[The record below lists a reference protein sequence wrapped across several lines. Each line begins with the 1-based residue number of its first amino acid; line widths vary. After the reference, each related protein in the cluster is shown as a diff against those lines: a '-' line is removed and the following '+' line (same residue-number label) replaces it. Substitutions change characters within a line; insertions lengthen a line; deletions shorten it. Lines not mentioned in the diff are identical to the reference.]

1 MADNVEKYI
10 SKEDIKEYAMNNRV
24 LARSAKKL
32 YSLVLGH
39 CTKGLH
45 AKMKAK
51 EDRKKIYDKRNSVE
65 LLNMIKKIAFKVNSG
80 KTIYMTTRKIKR
92 DTANLLQNNDT
103 PYRYIDKF
111 IRNVQ
116 VAKHKEFGI

>member
-1 MADNVEKYI
+1 MHQGP
-10 SKEDIKEYAMNNRV
+10 
-24 LARSAKKL
+24 ARKNEGKRRL
-32 YSLVLGH
+32 
-39 CTKGLH
+39 
-45 AKMKAK
+45 
-51 EDRKKIYDKRNSVE
+51 EEIYDKRNSVE

-80 KTIYMTTRKIKR
+80 KKNYMTTRKIKR
-92 DTANLLQNNDT
+92 ETANLLQNNDI

>member
-24 LARSAKKL
+24 LTRSAKKL
-32 YSLVLGH
+32 YSLVLGQ

-80 KTIYMTTRKIKR
+80 KTIYMTTQKIKR
-92 DTANLLQNNDT
+92 DTANLLQNKDT